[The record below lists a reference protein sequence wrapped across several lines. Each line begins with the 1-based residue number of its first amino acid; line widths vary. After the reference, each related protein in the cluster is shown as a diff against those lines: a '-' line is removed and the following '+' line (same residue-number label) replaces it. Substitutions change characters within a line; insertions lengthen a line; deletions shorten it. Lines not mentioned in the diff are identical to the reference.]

1 MPTIVRFHQ
10 LGGPENLKFDDVP
23 SQEPAKGEVRLR
35 VQAAGLNRAEA
46 LYCRGQYLEL
56 PKLPSRIGYEVAGV
70 VEAVGEGVDL
80 SWIGKSVATIPAYGM
95 NQYGTLGE
103 QAVVPAFA
111 LTEYPANLTPEQAAA
126 AWMQYLTAYGA
137 LVFYG
142 KVGAGDFVSI
152 PAASSSVG
160 LAAIQIVRDAGATA
174 IAVTRT
180 SAKKHALMA
189 LGAHHVIVSGEED
202 YAAQV
207 KQISGGKGARL
218 IFDPVAG
225 PYVETLAAGA
235 GQEGILFIYG
245 GLSMQPT
252 PFPLMQSFRTGLSV
266 RAYSVREITTK
277 PERLAAAKK
286 YVFDRLA
293 DERFVPKI
301 AKTFAY
307 QDTVEAYRY
316 LESNQQVGKVVIRV
330 R

>member
-23 SQEPAKGEVRLR
+23 PQEPAKGEVRLR

-126 AWMQYLTAYGA
+126 AWMQYITAYGA

-142 KVGAGDFVSI
+142 KVGAADFVSI

-180 SAKKHALMA
+180 SAKKHALIA
-189 LGAHHVIVSGEED
+189 IGAHHVIVSGEED
-202 YAAQV
+202 YAARM
-207 KQISGGKGARL
+207 KEITGGKGARL

-307 QDTVEAYRY
+307 KNTVEAYRY

>member
-1 MPTIVRFHQ
+1 MPTIVRFHE
-10 LGGPENLKFDDVP
+10 LGGPEVLKIEEAP
-23 SQEPAKGEVRLR
+23 LQQPGKSEVRLR
-35 VQAAGLNRAEA
+35 VEAAGLNRAET
-46 LYCRGQYLEL
+46 LYLRGQYLEK

-70 VEAVGEGVDL
+70 VEAVGEGVDP
-80 SWIGKSVATIPAYGM
+80 SWISKRVATIPAYGM

-103 QAVVPAFA
+103 QAVVPASA
-111 LTEYPANLTPEQAAA
+111 LTEYPANLAPAQAAA

-142 KVGAGDFVSI
+142 KVDVGDFVSI

-160 LAAIQIVRDAGATA
+160 LAAIDIVRDAGATA

-180 SAKKHALMA
+180 STKKADLIA
-189 LGAHHVIVSGEED
+189 YGAHYVIASGEED
-202 YAAQV
+202 YAAPI
-207 KQISGGKGARL
+207 KQITGGKGTRL

-235 GQEGILFIYG
+235 AQESVLFIYG

-252 PFPLMQSFRTGLSV
+252 PFPLMQSFRTGLSM

-277 PERLAAAKK
+277 PERLAPAKNF
-286 YVFDRLA
+286 VFDRLA
-293 DERFVPKI
+293 NGHFVPKI

-307 QDTVEAYRY
+307 NDAVEAYRY
-316 LESNQQVGKVVIRV
+316 LESNAQVGKVVISV
-330 R
+330 P